1 MMGDWWAVP
10 MAETLE
16 LKMAERTA
24 GAMAVMKADQRV
36 ESSVGSTVGHLDA
49 LLVDCLVGEWVVY

>member
-1 MMGDWWAVP
+1 
-10 MAETLE
+10 
-16 LKMAERTA
+16 MAERTA